1 MKKITMTAAAAVML
15 GASSM
20 AAAEVGIGVKASTLG
35 AGIELGTPLTDSLVG
50 RVALNTYSKSDD
62 QTIDDID
69 YSADLDLRSTAL
81 FLDWHPF
88 TGTFHL
94 TAGYLFSNNELSAS
108 ATPAS
113 SVEIGGQ
120 TYDPSDIGKIDATV
134 SLGSGPYVGLGWGNI
149 PASGFGFTFELGA
162 VQMGTPDVD
171 LDIEDPNGVIA
182 ANNDI
187 EKERANMEDDLD
199 EFELYPVVSLGL
211 SYGF

>member
-1 MKKITMTAAAAVML
+1 MKKMTMAAAAAVML
-15 GASSM
+15 GASPM

-35 AGIELGTPLTDSLVG
+35 AGIELGTPLTESLVG

-134 SLGSGPYVGLGWGNI
+134 SLGSGPYVGLGWGNV

-171 LDIEDPNGVIA
+171 LDIEDPNDVIA